1 MKWVRYFVFILQKPS
16 HIDVAGP
23 ININNKTQTFFFF
36 GCATALSRA
45 AFSLSSWCFCFS
57 LIFSSRNLSKEEDV
71 LAINP
76 SQKDLHQYYLIK
88 NYLNTV
94 KSPLRLNE
102 NNTSSS
108 PIIVGFEYSGEIST
122 TNPVY
127 VEMGRKCLSLLWKKQ
142 NLPRS
147 WSKTSTSTEPSH
159 RFIYSSVLYIH
170 LYDGHLN
177 YW

>member
-127 VEMGRKCLSLLWKKQ
+127 VENGKKVPVTVVEEAKSTQILVQ
-142 NLPRS
+142 N
-147 WSKTSTSTEPSH
+147 K
-159 RFIYSSVLYIH
+159 
-170 LYDGHLN
+170 HLN
-177 YW
+177 RALSSFHLQFSTLY